1 MKNLLTSTV
10 ALMLAACSSAP
21 AGRHR
26 LFIDSN
32 VTADVY
38 TGDVKVGTTP
48 YWGELSGND
57 VRHLTVRRRGYKTA
71 AVKADY
77 KMKDGVM
84 MGGVFAVSS
93 SLVSQCDKKAGSI
106 FNDKE
111 ETESVCNLS
120 AVYTVGTAA
129 YGIGVTALL
138 TDSFAAPSYVM
149 EYSDNEY
156 YVEMIPDGK
165 VAYSENDLRNYRI
178 KSFVLKNYAAIQSGS
193 GEHAAALTALLNRPA
208 PTATGYVR
216 PFEYLRS
223 IGL

>member
-1 MKNLLTSTV
+1 MRNLPMAAV
-10 ALMLAACSSAP
+10 VLMLAACSSAP
-21 AGRHR
+21 ERHR

-32 VTADVY
+32 VAADVY

-57 VRHLTVRRRGYKTA
+57 VQHLTVRRQGYKTA

-77 KMKDGVM
+77 KMKNGVM

-93 SLVSQCDKKAGSI
+93 SLVSQCDKKAGSV
-106 FNDKE
+106 FSDKDQVQG
-111 ETESVCNLS
+111 VCDLS
-120 AVYTVGTAA
+120 AVYTVGTSA
-129 YGIGVTALL
+129 YGLGVTMVL

-165 VAYSENDLRNYRI
+165 AAYSENDLRNYRV
-178 KSFVLKNYAAIQSGS
+178 KSFVLKNYAAIQSGN

-208 PTATGYVR
+208 PAAAEYAR
-216 PFEYLRS
+216 PSEYLRS

>member
-1 MKNLLTSTV
+1 MRNLPTAAV
-10 ALMLAACSSAP
+10 VLMLAACSSAP
-21 AGRHR
+21 ERHR

-32 VTADVY
+32 VIADVY

-57 VRHLTVRRRGYKTA
+57 VQHLTVRRRGYKTA

-93 SLVSQCDKKAGSI
+93 SLVSQCDKKAGSV

-111 ETESVCNLS
+111 QAQGVCELS

-129 YGIGVTALL
+129 YGLGVTMIL

-165 VAYSENDLRNYRI
+165 AAYSENDLRNYRV

-193 GEHAAALTALLNRPA
+193 DEHAAALAALLNRPA
-208 PTATGYVR
+208 PAAAGCAR
-216 PFEYLRS
+216 PSEYLRS